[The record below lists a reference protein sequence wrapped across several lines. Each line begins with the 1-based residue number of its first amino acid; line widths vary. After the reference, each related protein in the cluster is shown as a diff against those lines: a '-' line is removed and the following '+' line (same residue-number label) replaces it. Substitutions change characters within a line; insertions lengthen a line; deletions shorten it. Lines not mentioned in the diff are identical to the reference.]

1 MKKKYQSTV
10 KTIRE
15 KVAVPCPQAEN
26 RKRQTVRPRPYH
38 RRARRGQ

>member
-1 MKKKYQSTV
+1 MKKKYQPTS
-10 KTIRE
+10 KILRE
-15 KVAVPCPQAEN
+15 KVSPLFPQAEN

>member
-10 KTIRE
+10 KTIRG
-15 KVAVPCPQAEN
+15 KVSPPFPLAETRKQAA
-26 RKRQTVRPRPYH
+26 VRPRPYH